1 VGESTLTP
9 VVGSVTAAPIPVPAT
24 DGKVHLAYELLL
36 TNASGQEV
44 QLTSVAAVAG
54 GKTLLTLSGDRLAY
68 WTRVLSTDGP
78 TTTLGIGVTAVVWL
92 DVVVDKPAD
101 VPATIE
107 HVIGVSLA
115 QPEPPVLPATVTA
128 TMAPTTV
135 QSRKPVVISPPLD
148 GPNWVNGNGCC
159 SMTLHRTAVGPI
171 NGQLLIGERFAIDY
185 VQLTPDGRAFDGDKT
200 KIEGYPY
207 FGAGVH
213 AVADGPVVA
222 AVDGLPEQVTGTKP
236 TGMLLAQRG
245 GNHIVQDI
253 GGGNYVFYAHL
264 KPGSVTAKVGDQ
276 LKAGQNI
283 GQLGNSG
290 NTYGPHLH
298 LEVMSAADPLRANG
312 LPFVFSSFR
321 LDSRIASD
329 VALNTFFDTGGPV
342 QFQPGFA
349 AGDETDVM
357 PLYLDVMTYSTG

>member
-1 VGESTLTP
+1 MGESTLTP

-213 AVADGPVVA
+213 AVADGRWWWRRSTDCPNKSPA
-222 AVDGLPEQVTGTKP
+222 PNRRGCCSPSAGVTTSSR
-236 TGMLLAQRG
+236 T
-245 GNHIVQDI
+245 
-253 GGGNYVFYAHL
+253 
-264 KPGSVTAKVGDQ
+264 
-276 LKAGQNI
+276 
-283 GQLGNSG
+283 
-290 NTYGPHLH
+290 
-298 LEVMSAADPLRANG
+298 LEVG
-312 LPFVFSSFR
+312 ITC
-321 LDSRIASD
+321 SRR
-329 VALNTFFDTGGPV
+329 T
-342 QFQPGFA
+342 
-349 AGDETDVM
+349 
-357 PLYLDVMTYSTG
+357 